1 VGYGGATW
9 DTAGTLT
16 SGTDNTFNVADATTD
31 DILNHQAWWKITPG
45 ASGVVTFLPSPA
57 FGGDDG
63 FVNMKFYSGAS
74 EAAKVE
80 VFFSGFSGG
89 AVSYPVTGG
98 VEYHALVGTFSPT
111 GPPTTYQLTFTQPA
125 VVISPW
131 FSTLRNNDENW
142 VVLPGSE
149 LNEGNSFPFTEA
161 WMDDCVRPGSFRS
174 GDVTYQETLGGPWD
188 TQAADCAIEHAMWGN
203 QFSDLWDGTCPP
215 KFDGPADLEEIG
227 ESSVGYHY
235 SDNPVPFPAGSDSA
249 HMIVNTVSY
258 GVWLKPVEENLTE
271 RGVLAVPD
279 PEDYGYPA
287 DAILE
292 WESDT
297 VELWKVEIADAG
309 GSAVSG
315 DPDSRYAVNHNRQP
329 TFDGGAWDAWRLGGL
344 PGTPVTPPAWADGP
358 EDYSITFASEG
369 VDHADK
375 TWHVLDVPADGFDS
389 LTQDYLTDT
398 YDYGVIAGPAE
409 AFGERAF
416 TADRIASTGLIV
428 KVYVRSPRFRFI
440 YVGEPTA
447 VPPRRIF
454 GRADGATHGT
464 PRVRGGGNTVQ
475 SGSRTLGAIL

>member
-1 VGYGGATW
+1 MGYGGATW

-16 SGTDNTFNVADATTD
+16 SGTDNTFNVADATES
-31 DILNHQAWWKITPG
+31 DILNYQAWWKTTPG
-45 ASGVVTFLPSPA
+45 ASGVVTFLPDPG

-63 FVNMKFYSGAS
+63 LVNMKFYSGAD
-74 EAAKVE
+74 EASKVE
-80 VFFSGFSGG
+80 VTFSDFAAG

-111 GPPTTYQLTFTQPA
+111 GPPATYQLTFTQPA
-125 VVISPW
+125 VTISPW
-131 FSTLRNNDENW
+131 FDVLRNNDENW

-188 TQAADCAIEHAMWGN
+188 TNAEDCAIDHALWGN

-215 KFDGPADLEEIG
+215 KFDGAADLEIIG
-227 ESSVGYHY
+227 DSSVTHEFSNHTDLPFA
-235 SDNPVPFPAGSDSA
+235 SDIA
-249 HMIVNTVSY
+249 HMTVNTVAY

-279 PEDYGYPA
+279 PEDYGYPP

-292 WESDT
+292 WESDK

-309 GSAVSG
+309 GSAISG
-315 DPDSRYAVNHNRQP
+315 DPDSRYAVNYNRQP
-329 TFDGGAWDAWRLGGL
+329 PFDGGAWGPWILGGL
-344 PGTPVTPPAWADGP
+344 PGTPVPPPAWADGP
-358 EDYSITFASEG
+358 EDTSVTFASEG

-375 TWHVLDVPADGFDS
+375 TWHALDVPADGFDS

-409 AFGERAF
+409 AFGER
-416 TADRIASTGLIV
+416 TLNADRTASTGLIV

-440 YVGEPTA
+440 YVGEPTV

-454 GRADGATHGT
+454 GRTDGMTHGAA
-464 PRVRGGGNTVQ
+464 RALGGRNTVQ
-475 SGSRTLGAIL
+475 SGNRVLGTIL